1 MRDWWT
7 HSASFR
13 SRRNRSHGGTIA
25 CAPSSAA
32 GDCASISRSFRLRSR
47 SISRRAPSTSARASA
62 NVRRTTRRS
71 FSTSIYDRVRQ
82 RRRTMRRRQFLIAA
96 TAVMAPFGAR
106 AQSAY
111 PSKPINW
118 VVGFPP
124 GGGADGVTR
133 LVASK
138 VSQNIGQPVIVEN
151 RPGASSI
158 IAAQYVANAAPDGYT
173 VMSIEQGSM
182 VFNTALY
189 SKLPYD
195 PKDIVPVSDMIR
207 APVIL
212 AVNPSFPAKDLQ
224 SFVALIRQNPGKY
237 NYGSPGRGLAHQL
250 AMEAFKQR
258 AKLDIVDVQY
268 KGIAPVVQDVIAGQ
282 IPMGPIDTVVILP
295 HLRAGKLRAIA
306 SFSDKRLA
314 ATPDVPAMGELG
326 YEGLDIAP
334 IVGVGAPAKTPREI
348 VNRLN

>member
-1 MRDWWT
+1 MK
-7 HSASFR
+7 
-13 SRRNRSHGGTIA
+13 
-25 CAPSSAA
+25 
-32 GDCASISRSFRLRSR
+32 
-47 SISRRAPSTSARASA
+47 
-62 NVRRTTRRS
+62 
-71 FSTSIYDRVRQ
+71 
-82 RRRTMRRRQFLIAA
+82 RRQFLAA
-96 TAVMAPFGAR
+96 ALAAPMVVR
-106 AQSAY
+106 AQPSF

-138 VSQNIGQPVIVEN
+138 LSQNIGQPVVVEN
-151 RPGASSI
+151 RPGASSS
-158 IAAQYVANAAPDGYT
+158 IAAQYVTNAAPDGYT
-173 VMSIEQGSM
+173 IMSVEQGSM
-182 VFNTALY
+182 VFNAALY

-195 PKDIVPVSDMIR
+195 PKDIAPVCDLIR

-212 AVNPSFPAKDLQ
+212 AVNPNFPANDLK
-224 SFVALIRQNPGKY
+224 SFIEQVRQNPGKY
-237 NYGSPGRGLAHQL
+237 HYGSPKRGLAHQL

-282 IPMGPIDTVVILP
+282 IPMGAIDTVVILP
-295 HLRAGKLRAIA
+295 HLRAGKLRPIA

-326 YEGLDIAP
+326 YPGLDIAP
-334 IVGVGAPAKTPREI
+334 IVGVGAPAKTPREVI
-348 VNRLN
+348 AKLNTELVKALRDPEVSAKLTGLGLELIGDTPEQFAAFLDSEAKRWLPLIRSLNIKLD

>member
-1 MRDWWT
+1 MRLQFLLALAAALIAG
-7 HSASFR
+7 SAS
-13 SRRNRSHGGTIA
+13 A
-25 CAPSSAA
+25 
-32 GDCASISRSFRLRSR
+32 
-47 SISRRAPSTSARASA
+47 
-62 NVRRTTRRS
+62 
-71 FSTSIYDRVRQ
+71 Q
-82 RRRTMRRRQFLIAA
+82 QF
-96 TAVMAPFGAR
+96 
-106 AQSAY
+106 

-133 LVASK
+133 LVAAK
-138 VSQNIGQPVIVEN
+138 LSQNIGQPVVVEN
-151 RPGASSI
+151 RPGASSS
-158 IAAQYVANAAPDGYT
+158 IAAQYVTNAAPDGYT
-173 VMSIEQGSM
+173 IMSVEQGSM
-182 VFNTALY
+182 VFNSALY

-195 PKDIVPVSDMIR
+195 PKDLAPVCDLIR

-212 AVNPSFPAKDLQ
+212 AVNPNFPAQDLK
-224 SFVALIRQNPGKY
+224 SFIDLVRQNPGKY

-268 KGIAPVVQDVIAGQ
+268 KGIAPVVQDVVAGQ

-306 SFSDKRLA
+306 SFSDKRLT

-326 YEGLDIAP
+326 YPGLDIAP

-348 VNRLN
+348 IARLNTELVKALRDPEVSAKLTGLGLEIIGDTPEQFAAFLDSEAKRWLPLIRSLNIKLD

>member
-1 MRDWWT
+1 
-7 HSASFR
+7 
-13 SRRNRSHGGTIA
+13 
-25 CAPSSAA
+25 
-32 GDCASISRSFRLRSR
+32 
-47 SISRRAPSTSARASA
+47 
-62 NVRRTTRRS
+62 
-71 FSTSIYDRVRQ
+71 
-82 RRRTMRRRQFLIAA
+82 MRRREFLIAA
-96 TAVMAPFGAR
+96 AAAMAPLGAR
-106 AQSAY
+106 AQAAY
-111 PSKPINW
+111 PAKPITW

-138 VSQNIGQPVIVEN
+138 LSQNIGQPVLVEN
-151 RPGASSI
+151 RPGASSM
-158 IAAQYVANAAPDGYT
+158 IAAQYVANAAADGYT
-173 VMSIEQGSM
+173 IMSVEQGSM

-189 SKLPYD
+189 SKVPYD
-195 PKDIVPVSDMIR
+195 PKDIAPVCDMIR

-212 AVNPSFPAKDLQ
+212 AVNPNFPAKDLQ

-258 AKLDIVDVQY
+258 AQLDIVDVQY
-268 KGIAPVVQDVIAGQ
+268 KGIAPVVQDVVAGQ

-295 HLRAGKLRAIA
+295 HLRAGKLRALA

-314 ATPDVPAMGELG
+314 ATPEVPAMGELG

-334 IVGVGAPAKTPREI
+334 IVGVGAPAKTPRDIIDKLNMEI
-348 VNRLN
+348 VRAVRDPEVSTKLTSLGLDIIADTPEQFAAFLQNEANRWLPLIRSLNIKLD

>member
-1 MRDWWT
+1 MKRRD
-7 HSASFR
+7 
-13 SRRNRSHGGTIA
+13 
-25 CAPSSAA
+25 
-32 GDCASISRSFRLRSR
+32 
-47 SISRRAPSTSARASA
+47 
-62 NVRRTTRRS
+62 
-71 FSTSIYDRVRQ
+71 
-82 RRRTMRRRQFLIAA
+82 FLIAA
-96 TAVMAPFGAR
+96 AAAPLVAR
-106 AQSAY
+106 AQATY
-111 PSKPINW
+111 PAKAITW

-173 VMSIEQGSM
+173 IMSVEQGSM

-195 PKDIVPVSDMIR
+195 PKDIAPVSDMIR

-268 KGIAPVVQDVIAGQ
+268 KGIAPVVQDVVAGQ
-282 IPMGPIDTVVILP
+282 IPMAPIDTVVILP
-295 HLRAGKLRAIA
+295 HLRAGKLRALA

-326 YEGLDIAP
+326 YEGLDIGP
-334 IVGVGAPAKTPREI
+334 IVGVGAPAKTPREV
-348 VNRLN
+348 VNRLSAQIVRAVRDPEVSAKLSGLGLEIIADTPEQFAAFLQNEGKKWLPLIRSLNIKLD

>member
-1 MRDWWT
+1 MK
-7 HSASFR
+7 
-13 SRRNRSHGGTIA
+13 
-25 CAPSSAA
+25 
-32 GDCASISRSFRLRSR
+32 
-47 SISRRAPSTSARASA
+47 
-62 NVRRTTRRS
+62 
-71 FSTSIYDRVRQ
+71 
-82 RRRTMRRRQFLIAA
+82 RRQFLAA
-96 TAVMAPFGAR
+96 ALAAPMVVR
-106 AQSAY
+106 AQTNF

-138 VSQNIGQPVIVEN
+138 LSQNIGQPVVVEN
-151 RPGASSI
+151 RPGASSS
-158 IAAQYVANAAPDGYT
+158 IAAQYVSNAAPDGYT
-173 VMSIEQGSM
+173 IMSVEQGSM

-189 SKLPYD
+189 SKLSYD
-195 PKDIVPVSDMIR
+195 PNDLAPVCDLIR

-212 AVNPSFPAKDLQ
+212 AVNPSFPAKDLK
-224 SFVALIRQNPGKY
+224 SFVELVRQNPGKF

-268 KGIAPVVQDVIAGQ
+268 KGIAPVVQDVVAGQ

-295 HLRAGKLRAIA
+295 HLRAGKLLAIA

-326 YEGLDIAP
+326 YPGLDIAP
-334 IVGVGAPAKTPREI
+334 IVGVGAPAKTPREVI
-348 VNRLN
+348 AKLNTELVKALRDPQVSAKLTGLGLEIIGDTPEQFAAFLDSEGKRWLPLIRSLNIKLD

>member
-1 MRDWWT
+1 MKRRD
-7 HSASFR
+7 F
-13 SRRNRSHGGTIA
+13 
-25 CAPSSAA
+25 
-32 GDCASISRSFRLRSR
+32 
-47 SISRRAPSTSARASA
+47 
-62 NVRRTTRRS
+62 V
-71 FSTSIYDRVRQ
+71 
-82 RRRTMRRRQFLIAA
+82 IAA
-96 TAVMAPFGAR
+96 AAASVVPLTAR
-106 AQSAY
+106 AQASF

-138 VSQNIGQPVIVEN
+138 VSQNIGQPVVVEN
-151 RPGASSI
+151 RPGASSS

-173 VMSIEQGSM
+173 IMSVEQGSM

-189 SKLPYD
+189 SKLSYD
-195 PKDIVPVSDMIR
+195 PKDIAPVCDMIR

-212 AVNPSFPAKDLQ
+212 AVNPSFPAKDLK
-224 SFVALIRQNPGKY
+224 SFVELIRQNPGKY

-282 IPMGPIDTVVILP
+282 VPMGPIDTVVILP

-314 ATPDVPAMGELG
+314 AWPVVPALGELG
-326 YEGLDIAP
+326 YPGLDIAP
-334 IVGVGAPAKTPREI
+334 IVGVGAPAKTPSDIVHRLNAEI
-348 VNRLN
+348 VKAVRAPEVSAKLTGLGLEIIADTPEQFAAFLQDEARKWLPLIRSLNIKLD

>member
-1 MRDWWT
+1 
-7 HSASFR
+7 
-13 SRRNRSHGGTIA
+13 
-25 CAPSSAA
+25 
-32 GDCASISRSFRLRSR
+32 
-47 SISRRAPSTSARASA
+47 
-62 NVRRTTRRS
+62 
-71 FSTSIYDRVRQ
+71 
-82 RRRTMRRRQFLIAA
+82 MRRREFLIAA
-96 TAVMAPFGAR
+96 AAAGLAPLGAR
-106 AQSAY
+106 AQGAY
-111 PSKPINW
+111 PSKAINW

-133 LVASK
+133 LVAAK
-138 VSQNIGQPVIVEN
+138 VSQNIGQSVIVEN

-173 VMSIEQGSM
+173 IMSVEQGSM

-195 PKDIVPVSDMIR
+195 PLKDFAPVTDMIR
-207 APVIL
+207 APLIL
-212 AVNPSFPAKDLQ
+212 AVNPSFPANDLK
-224 SFVALIRQNPGKY
+224 SFLEHVRKNPGKL

-282 IPMGPIDTVVILP
+282 IPMGVIDTVVILP
-295 HLRAGKLRAIA
+295 HLRAGKLRALA

-314 ATPDVPAMGELG
+314 VTAEVPSMAELG

-334 IVGVGAPAKTPREI
+334 IVGVAAPAKTPREI
-348 VNRLN
+348 ITKLNTEVVKALRDPEVSAKLSGLGLEIIGDTPEQFGAFLQNEGKKWLPLIRSLNIKLD

>member
-1 MRDWWT
+1 MK
-7 HSASFR
+7 
-13 SRRNRSHGGTIA
+13 
-25 CAPSSAA
+25 
-32 GDCASISRSFRLRSR
+32 
-47 SISRRAPSTSARASA
+47 
-62 NVRRTTRRS
+62 
-71 FSTSIYDRVRQ
+71 
-82 RRRTMRRRQFLIAA
+82 RRQFLAA
-96 TAVMAPFGAR
+96 ALAAPMVVR
-106 AQSAY
+106 AQTNF

-133 LVASK
+133 LVAAK
-138 VSQNIGQPVIVEN
+138 LSQNIGQPVVVEN

-158 IAAQYVANAAPDGYT
+158 IAAQYVSNAAPDGYT
-173 VMSIEQGSM
+173 IMSVEQGSM

-195 PKDIVPVSDMIR
+195 PAKDLAPVCDLIR

-212 AVNPSFPAKDLQ
+212 AVNPSFPAKDLK
-224 SFVALIRQNPGKY
+224 SFVELVRANPGKY

-250 AMEAFKQR
+250 AMEAFKQK
-258 AKLDIVDVQY
+258 AGLQIVDVQY

-295 HLRAGKLRAIA
+295 HLRAGKLRALA
-306 SFSDKRLA
+306 SFSEKRLA
-314 ATPDVPAMGELG
+314 ATPDVPSMGELG

-334 IVGVGAPAKTPREI
+334 IVGVAVPAKTAREI
-348 VNRLN
+348 ITRLNAEVVKALRDPDVSAKLTGRGLEIVGSMPEQVGAFLQNERKRWLPLRRSLNTKLD

>member
-1 MRDWWT
+1 MKRRD
-7 HSASFR
+7 FLV
-13 SRRNRSHGGTIA
+13 
-25 CAPSSAA
+25 AA
-32 GDCASISRSFRLRSR
+32 
-47 SISRRAPSTSARASA
+47 
-62 NVRRTTRRS
+62 
-71 FSTSIYDRVRQ
+71 
-82 RRRTMRRRQFLIAA
+82 AA
-96 TAVMAPFGAR
+96 AMAPIGAR
-106 AQSAY
+106 AQSSF

-138 VSQNIGQPVIVEN
+138 VSQNIGQPVVVEN
-151 RPGASSI
+151 RPGASSS

-173 VMSIEQGSM
+173 IMSVEQGSM

-195 PKDIVPVSDMIR
+195 PKDIAPVCDMIR

-212 AVNPSFPAKDLQ
+212 AVNPGFPATDLK
-224 SFVALIRQNPGKY
+224 SFIELIRQNPGKY

-268 KGIAPVVQDVIAGQ
+268 KGIAPVVQDVVAGQ

-295 HLRAGKLRAIA
+295 HLRGGKLRAIA
-306 SFSDKRLA
+306 SFSDKRLS

-326 YEGLDIAP
+326 YPGLDIAP
-334 IVGVGAPAKTPREI
+334 IVGVGAPAKTPRELI
-348 VNRLN
+348 QRLNAEIVKAVRDPEVSAKLTGLGLEIIADTPEQFAAFLDNEGKKWLPLIRSLNIKLD

>member
-1 MRDWWT
+1 
-7 HSASFR
+7 
-13 SRRNRSHGGTIA
+13 
-25 CAPSSAA
+25 
-32 GDCASISRSFRLRSR
+32 
-47 SISRRAPSTSARASA
+47 
-62 NVRRTTRRS
+62 
-71 FSTSIYDRVRQ
+71 
-82 RRRTMRRRQFLIAA
+82 MRRRDFLLAA
-96 TAVMAPFGAR
+96 AAAGLSPLGVR
-106 AQSAY
+106 AQAPY
-111 PSKPINW
+111 PAKSINW

-133 LVASK
+133 LVAAK

-151 RPGASSI
+151 RPGASSS

-173 VMSIEQGSM
+173 VMSVEQGSM

-195 PKDIVPVSDMIR
+195 PKDIVPVCDMIR

-212 AVNPSFPAKDLQ
+212 AVNPSFPAKDLKA
-224 SFVALIRQNPGKY
+224 FVELVQQNPGKY

-258 AKLDIVDVQY
+258 TKLDIVDVQY

-282 IPMGPIDTVVILP
+282 IPMGPIDTVVVLP
-295 HLRAGKLRAIA
+295 HLRAGKLRALA

-314 ATPDVPAMGELG
+314 ATPDVPSMGELG
-326 YEGLDIAP
+326 YAGLDIAP
-334 IVGVGAPAKTPREI
+334 IIGVAVPAKTPREI
-348 VNRLN
+348 INRLNAEVVKALRNPEVSAKLTGLGLEIIADTPEQFAAFLQSEGKKWLPLIRSLNIKLD

>member
-1 MRDWWT
+1 
-7 HSASFR
+7 
-13 SRRNRSHGGTIA
+13 
-25 CAPSSAA
+25 
-32 GDCASISRSFRLRSR
+32 
-47 SISRRAPSTSARASA
+47 
-62 NVRRTTRRS
+62 
-71 FSTSIYDRVRQ
+71 
-82 RRRTMRRRQFLIAA
+82 MRRRDFLVAA
-96 TAVMAPFGAR
+96 ALAPMAAR
-106 AQSAY
+106 AQASF
-111 PSKPINW
+111 PSKPITW

-138 VSQNIGQPVIVEN
+138 VSQNVGHPVVVEN
-151 RPGASSI
+151 RPGASSS
-158 IAAQYVANAAPDGYT
+158 IAAQYVANAAPDGYMI
-173 VMSIEQGSM
+173 MSVEQGSM

-189 SKLPYD
+189 SKLSYD
-195 PKDIVPVSDMIR
+195 PKDIAPVCDMIR

-212 AVNPSFPAKDLQ
+212 AVNPSFPAKDLK
-224 SFVALIRQNPGKY
+224 SFIELIRKNPGKY

-268 KGIAPVVQDVIAGQ
+268 KGIAPVVQDVVAGQ

-348 VNRLN
+348 IQRLNAEIVKAVRSPEVSAKLTGLGLEIIADTPEQFAAFLQNEGRKWLPLIRQLNIKLD